1 MYSPL
6 VGVLSNNSLIVATNG
21 GLDTIYCISGSTQP
35 DVGRWIAPNGEDFTQ
50 PGGHPFNVFQGG
62 TNNPGVLEI
71 SLSPQG
77 RFSSSEWLGVYS
89 CVIPDEEIINRTI
102 HVGIHTSTR
111 ETNMRVYSIPTQHH
125 LSLYNA

>member
-6 VGVLSNNSLIVATNG
+6 VGVVSNNSLIVATNG
-21 GLDTIYCISGSTQP
+21 GLDTIYCISGSTQTE
-35 DVGRWIAPNGEDFTQ
+35 VGRWTAPNGEDLNE
-50 PGGHPFNVFQGG
+50 PGGHPFTVVQGG

-89 CVIPDEEIINRTI
+89 CVIPDNDNINRII

-111 ETNMRVYSIPTQHH
+111 ETNKS
-125 LSLYNA
+125 